1 MGLEIEMS
9 LEGMRERLQGR
20 IDAAQNVMTQEC
32 KKAADFFTPM
42 REGDLKG
49 NFEYTK
55 NERGAF
61 DGWIYKEPYSRRQW
75 YGMTEERVA
84 KRTVTK
90 KGEIKGATIAA
101 RGFNY
106 SLIKNDK
113 ARSRWTEHAA
123 QNHKDDIT
131 RKVREEFEK

>member
-1 MGLEIEMS
+1 MDVKGLM
-9 LEGMRERLQGR
+9 ERLRSR
-20 IDAAQNVMTQEC
+20 IDGAQTVMTQEC
-32 KKAADFFTPM
+32 KKYADFFTPM
-42 REGDLKG
+42 KEGDLKG

-61 DGWIYKEPYSRRQW
+61 DGWINKEPYSRRQW

-84 KRTVTK
+84 KRTIKK
-90 KGEIKGATIAA
+90 KGEVKGATIAA
-101 RGFNY
+101 RGFVY
-106 SLIKNDK
+106 SKIKNDK

-131 RKVREEFEK
+131 RKVKEEFEK